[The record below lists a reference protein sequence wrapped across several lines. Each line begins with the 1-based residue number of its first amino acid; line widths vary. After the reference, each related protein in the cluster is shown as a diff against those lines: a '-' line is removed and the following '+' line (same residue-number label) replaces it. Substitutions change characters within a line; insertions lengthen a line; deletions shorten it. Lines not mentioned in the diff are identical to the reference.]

1 MNLLRTSF
9 DELLNFGKSRYEIN
23 VWAVNIINIG
33 AVRIINVGGKQSTG
47 LFSSA
52 SPHDK
57 LWKSKTYYKTKNS
70 HR

>member
-9 DELLNFGKSRYEIN
+9 DELLNFGKSRYEII

-47 LFSSA
+47 LF
-52 SPHDK
+52 PP
-57 LWKSKTYYKTKNS
+57 YKKIAATVCIKNN
-70 HR
+70 